1 MCSNQLSY
9 SGFSNPVLSVFG
21 VQIYSKNSFPQNY
34 CAFFCEKMYLC
45 IHTNSDM
52 KNPSIAIAFILCMLC
67 TTGASAQQQLSFE
80 PAVWDFGS
88 IKETDGPV
96 SHTFTGRN
104 TTDRP
109 LVILD
114 VTTTCGCTVP
124 SFSRKPVLP
133 GAETQ
138 ITATYDPAD
147 RPGSFDRELW
157 VYSSDRKRIA
167 TLTIRGSVIPRK
179 KNVEELY
186 PVDAGGGLRLTSTTC
201 VFTYVYPGIRA
212 QSAVSCINTSDRA
225 ITVELRPDPGIRSGL
240 LQTESP
246 KRLEA
251 GMHGQINLSYLI
263 PAESPRYGTL
273 RDALEL
279 FVDGKS
285 RGVVIVAHGIGADNP
300 ADMPKGRAPRSE
312 VSENVVKFGTIRSGA
327 PIQTRT
333 LTLTNSGNEELIVRA
348 VECGK
353 ALSCS
358 LEAGTKI
365 PAGGSREVEVLFDP
379 SGPGYGARSSFLLLI
394 TNDPLRPMRRIR
406 TTAVIED

>member
-1 MCSNQLSY
+1 
-9 SGFSNPVLSVFG
+9 
-21 VQIYSKNSFPQNY
+21 
-34 CAFFCEKMYLC
+34 
-45 IHTNSDM
+45 M
-52 KNPSIAIAFILCMLC
+52 KNLKTAITFILCTLRAA
-67 TTGASAQQQLSFE
+67 GVSAQQQLSFE

-88 IKETDGPV
+88 IEETDGPV

-147 RPGSFDRELW
+147 RPGSFNRELW
-157 VYSSDRKRIA
+157 VYSSERKRIA

-179 KNVEELY
+179 KSVEELY
-186 PVDAGGGLRLTSTTC
+186 PVDAGNGLRLTSTLCT
-201 VFTYVYPGIRA
+201 FTYIHPGVFA
-212 QSAVSCINTSDRA
+212 QSAISCINTSDQPLD
-225 ITVELRPDPGIRSGL
+225 IELRPDPSIRSGL
-240 LQTESP
+240 LQTKCP

-251 GMHGQINLSYLI
+251 GAPGQINFSYLI
-263 PAESPRYGTL
+263 PAEAPRYGTL
-273 RDALEL
+273 RDAQEL
-279 FVDGKS
+279 FVNGKS
-285 RGVVIVAHGIGADNP
+285 RGITLVTHGIGTDNP
-300 ADMPKGRAPRSE
+300 ASLPKGQEPRSE
-312 VSENVVKFGTIRSGA
+312 VSTNVLKYGTVNHGA
-327 PIQTRT
+327 PIQTITFT
-333 LTLTNSGNEELIVRA
+333 LSNTGPGELIVRA

-353 ALSCS
+353 AISTS
-358 LEAGTKI
+358 LEAGTTI

-379 SGPGYGARSSFLLLI
+379 HGGGYGARSSFLLLI

>member
-1 MCSNQLSY
+1 
-9 SGFSNPVLSVFG
+9 
-21 VQIYSKNSFPQNY
+21 
-34 CAFFCEKMYLC
+34 MYLC
-45 IHTNSDM
+45 IHTKSDM
-52 KNPSIAIAFILCMLC
+52 KNLKITITLIFCTLCSA
-67 TTGASAQQQLSFE
+67 GVSAQQQLTFE
-80 PAVWDFGS
+80 PSTWDFGS
-88 IKETDGPV
+88 IEETDGPV

-104 TTDRP
+104 TSDRP

-124 SFSRKPVLP
+124 NFSRKPVLP
-133 GAETQ
+133 GDETQ
-138 ITATYDPAD
+138 ITVTYDPAG

-157 VYSSDRKRIA
+157 VYSSERKRIA
-167 TLTIRGSVIPRK
+167 TLTIRGSVVPRK
-179 KNVEELY
+179 KSIEELY
-186 PVDAGGGLRLTSTTC
+186 PVDAGGGLRLTSTLCT
-201 VFTYVYPGIRA
+201 FTYIYPGTPA
-212 QSAVSCINTSDRA
+212 QSAISCINTSDQP
-225 ITVELRPDPGIRSGL
+225 IDIELRHDPSIRSGL
-240 LQTESP
+240 LRVECP

-251 GMHGQINLSYLI
+251 GASGQINFSYLI
-263 PAESPRYGTL
+263 PAEAPRYGTV

-279 FVDGKS
+279 FVNGKS
-285 RGVVIVAHGIGADNP
+285 RGTTIVTHGIGADNP
-300 ADMPKGRAPRSE
+300 ASLPKGEEPRSE
-312 VSENVVKFGTIRSGA
+312 VSTNILKYGTVKHGA
-327 PIQTRT
+327 PVQA
-333 LTLTNSGNEELIVRA
+333 LSFTLTNTGPGELIVRA